1 MRLTALVLSS
11 TLTGIALAQDLGVP
25 LSWREFSNNRSLSD
39 RQTIAQTGIDQMA
52 SDYNANTGQY
62 NSIGFWPTGAT
73 VLSAQANYD
82 FFTKTTTY
90 KSHVTDALNTAFS
103 VNAHYDPVRCSATT
117 TTPCGGPPLPTTPTV
132 PTATRI
138 FSTTLLMS
146 GPAFPRCEWTVR
158 SSTQITS
165 AEAASGTVPG
175 KSFTIQGTC
184 DGASMVGGVF
194 WRPVAD
200 DTGVNSV
207 TTGLSAYLAQQSGS
221 ATYQN
226 AATAAGNWIKN
237 ANKNAAGLVLD
248 TIHPNDC
255 SRSPADWLFTYNSG
269 KYVEGLVALY
279 ATTKDSSLMTE
290 ATNVAAAGMK
300 NAPWQGSNGV
310 ITEGASP
317 NSNGDGVYFK
327 SVWVRALNELF
338 RANNDQSGIAILA
351 HSYIDVQYNAVL
363 ELAANGSTYSSSWP
377 GPPQGFTGWGQA
389 AALDVLVSAITA
401 NT

>member
-1 MRLTALVLSS
+1 MRVTALVLSS

-39 RQTIAQTGIDQMA
+39 RQTIARTGIDQMA

-90 KSHVTDALNTAFS
+90 MSHVTDALNTAFS
-103 VNAHYDPVRCSATT
+103 VNAHYDPFGYNDDAMC
-117 TTPCGGPPLPTTPTV
+117 
-132 PTATRI
+132 
-138 FSTTLLMS
+138 
-146 GPAFPRCEWTVR
+146 
-158 SSTQITS
+158 QITS

-207 TTGLSAYLAQQSGS
+207 TTGLKRHLPHSLSAYLAQQSGS

>member
-1 MRLTALVLSS
+1 
-11 TLTGIALAQDLGVP
+11 
-25 LSWREFSNNRSLSD
+25 
-39 RQTIAQTGIDQMA
+39 MA

-103 VNAHYDPVRCSATT
+103 VNAHYDPFGYNDDAMWWATAAYYAYRAYGDTNLLNHAIDVWTRVSA
-117 TTPCGGPPLPTTPTV
+117 
-132 PTATRI
+132 
-138 FSTTLLMS
+138 F
-146 GPAFPRCEWTVR
+146 
-158 SSTQITS
+158 QITS

-200 DTGVNSV
+200 DTASTLSPLG
-207 TTGLSAYLAQQSGS
+207 TLFMALSAYLAQQSGS

-269 KYVEGLVALY
+269 K
-279 ATTKDSSLMTE
+279 

-389 AALDVLVSAITA
+389 AALDVLVSAITPTLSPGLGSVCRMGVA
-401 NT
+401 NRAAIYIHS